1 MIQRHPTN
9 TPKPFGDCK
18 GRSCVEPEGGAGGQ
32 IKMDGSPIVS
42 PFTTS
47 SLSTKISWYSYT
59 SAPVLKFFFFSSL
72 GGRPCLFF
80 ALLPLPDTKLIYLSN
95 SFHCASFR

>member
-47 SLSTKISWYSYT
+47 SLSTKIS
-59 SAPVLKFFFFSSL
+59 
-72 GGRPCLFF
+72 
-80 ALLPLPDTKLIYLSN
+80 
-95 SFHCASFR
+95 